1 MLTVCKTVVMLPKG
15 IYTVGEA
22 ERLGVSRM
30 QLAELAKRGGVE
42 RLSRG
47 VYATPGAGNVA
58 MVEAIV
64 LKKRATE
71 FVVALESA
79 LRVHDFTSATPHAL
93 WIAIPRGSRTPAV
106 DFPIEVI
113 HANAS
118 AYRKGIEVHEFN
130 GVRVQVY
137 SAARTVADLFKFR
150 GRVGLDLAIESLKTG
165 LSKKIFSVDEL
176 MRFARLNRVANVI
189 RPYVEGYFG

>member
-30 QLAELAKRGGVE
+30 QLAELVKRGGIE

-47 VYATPGAGNVA
+47 A
-58 MVEAIV
+58 
-64 LKKRATE
+64 
-71 FVVALESA
+71 
-79 LRVHDFTSATPHAL
+79 RVPT
-93 WIAIPRGSRTPAV
+93 V
-106 DFPIEVI
+106 DFPIEVVY
-113 HANAS
+113 ANAS
-118 AYRKGIEVHEFN
+118 AYGKGIEVHEFN
-130 GVRVQVY
+130 GVHVQVY

-176 MRFARLNRVANVI
+176 MRYARLNRVANVI